1 MQVAKTFNLVN
12 SFLSK
17 ETGIMRSNKKYF
29 VSLFSFNYTL
39 KLGMEDYLYNVYSN
53 KIVKNG

>member
-12 SFLSK
+12 SFLAK
-17 ETGIMRSNKKYF
+17 EIGIMRSNKKYF
-29 VSLFSFNYTL
+29 VSLFSFYFRL
-39 KLGMEDYLYNVYSN
+39 EVKIADYLHSGYNN